1 MRPKRL
7 RMKFNYRIQCTK
19 DQLKSIRAFVTRV
32 LREQG
37 VNDLVINELV
47 LAVDEMC
54 ANLII
59 HSHQCNPNEFF
70 DLHMLL
76 EKGKGVTF
84 EFVDEGEGF
93 NITQYQEPTL
103 EQVIREKKK
112 GGIGLILVR
121 RIMDSIQ
128 FEQKNN
134 KTIYRLFKKVDL
146 S

>member
-1 MRPKRL
+1 
-7 RMKFNYRIQCTK
+7 MKFNYRIQCTK

-37 VNDLVINELV
+37 VSDVVINELV
-47 LAVDEMC
+47 LAVDEVC

-70 DLHMLL
+70 DLYMTLD
-76 EKGKGVTF
+76 KGKGVTF

-93 NITQYQEPTL
+93 NIADYQEPSL
-103 EQVIREKKK
+103 QEVIKEKKK

-121 RIMDSIQ
+121 RIMDTIQ
-128 FEQKNN
+128 YERKKNKN
-134 KTIYRLFKKVDL
+134 IYRLFKQINF
-146 S
+146 